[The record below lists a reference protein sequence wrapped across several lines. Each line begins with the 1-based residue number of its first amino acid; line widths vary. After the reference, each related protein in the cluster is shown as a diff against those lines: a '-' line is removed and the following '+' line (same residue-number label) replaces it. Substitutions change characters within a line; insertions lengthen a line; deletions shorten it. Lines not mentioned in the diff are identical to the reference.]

1 MCSLRSLDAPL
12 ALPAPIRPLLRKE
25 LWDVVSGRA
34 LWTMLLILCPLIG
47 YSLGQA
53 IALYNEASGAAL
65 QSPALASGLSPL
77 DGVLVPTCGAF
88 YVAVTL
94 LFPFVALRAL
104 GVEKESGALRL
115 LIQLPY
121 RAPTLIVAK
130 LAAVVA
136 AWVVSSI
143 PVLSALVFWSAL
155 GGHLYGPETLNLL
168 FGHLLYGVLVAAIAL
183 FAAAISDNAATAA
196 IITLAFTIASW
207 VLDFT
212 AAGHAGILEW
222 LSRLSL
228 TQMLRT
234 FEQGLLQARVVLAV
248 AVGVCAFT
256 ALGAIWL
263 PPGVPLRRKL
273 ISSAMCILAA
283 AAALGLATQV
293 KASIDVS
300 EDRRNSFSP
309 ADQRALARLGAPL
322 VITARFAPEDPRYS
336 DLQRNL
342 IAKLE
347 RTMPDVTVRLV
358 AGRQTL
364 IGAEADESYGEVEYA
379 YGARRATSRS
389 TSPREILPLLYGL
402 ADTPVP
408 PPDPASDYPGYP
420 LVANGQA
427 AFAWF
432 YGVGPVLIVAAWWWG
447 RRPPAIPI
455 GNASGRQ
462 S

>member
-1 MCSLRSLDAPL
+1 MCSLRSLDSPL
-12 ALPAPIRPLLRKE
+12 VMRAPIRPLLTKE

-34 LWTMLLILCPLIG
+34 LWTMLLIVLPLIG

-53 IALYNEASGAAL
+53 IALYNEASVAAL

-104 GVEKESGALRL
+104 GVEKESRALCL
-115 LIQLPY
+115 LVQLPY
-121 RAPTLIVAK
+121 RSPTLIAIK

-136 AWVVSSI
+136 AWVASSI
-143 PVLSALVFWSAL
+143 PVLSALIFWSAL
-155 GGHLYGPETLNLL
+155 GGHLYAPETLNLL

-248 AVGVCAFT
+248 AIGVCAFT
-256 ALGAIWL
+256 ALAAIWL

-273 ISSAMCILAA
+273 IGSAMCIVAA
-283 AAALGLATQV
+283 AAALALAVQV
-293 KASIDVS
+293 KATIDVS

-309 ADQRALARLGAPL
+309 ADQRALARLAAPL

-336 DLQRNL
+336 DLQRNV

-347 RTMPDVTVRLV
+347 RTLPDVTVRLV

-379 YGARRATSRS
+379 YGSRRAISRS

-455 GNASGRQ
+455 GNSSRRQ

>member
-183 FAAAISDNAATAA
+183 FAAAISDNTATAA

-322 VITARFAPEDPRYS
+322 VITVASHR
-336 DLQRNL
+336 
-342 IAKLE
+342 
-347 RTMPDVTVRLV
+347 RTR
-358 AGRQTL
+358 
-364 IGAEADESYGEVEYA
+364 
-379 YGARRATSRS
+379 
-389 TSPREILPLLYGL
+389 
-402 ADTPVP
+402 
-408 PPDPASDYPGYP
+408 
-420 LVANGQA
+420 
-427 AFAWF
+427 
-432 YGVGPVLIVAAWWWG
+432 
-447 RRPPAIPI
+447 AIPTC
-455 GNASGRQ
+455 NAISSPSSSARCPT
-462 S
+462 